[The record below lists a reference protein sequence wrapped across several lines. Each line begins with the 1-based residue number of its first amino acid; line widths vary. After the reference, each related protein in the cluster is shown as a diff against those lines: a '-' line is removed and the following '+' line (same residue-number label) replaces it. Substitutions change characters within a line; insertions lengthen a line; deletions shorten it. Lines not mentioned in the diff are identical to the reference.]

1 MADLTNN
8 TEEMKIMNVGRKLV
22 LLVLSLGL
30 LVVGS
35 PLTARGEIT
44 KVTLKVAGMT

>member
-1 MADLTNN
+1 
-8 TEEMKIMNVGRKLV
+8 MNAYRNAL